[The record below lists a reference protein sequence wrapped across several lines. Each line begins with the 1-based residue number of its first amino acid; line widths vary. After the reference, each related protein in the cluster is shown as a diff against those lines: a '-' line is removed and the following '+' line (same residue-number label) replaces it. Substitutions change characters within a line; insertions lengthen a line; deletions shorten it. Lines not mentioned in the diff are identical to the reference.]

1 MNLVEASTRRRVTV
15 AMFTITA
22 VLFGLIG
29 LQRLNVNLLPDL
41 SYPTL
46 TIRTELTGAAPAEIE
61 TLLSEPVEEVLGV
74 VKNVRV
80 VKSVSRTGQSDVT
93 LEFAWGTDMDGA
105 AQEVREKL
113 ELLQLPLEATR
124 PLLLRFNPSTEPIL
138 RVALRAADGAS
149 AATPAPADAPATDA
163 PAPADGA
170 RLADQVITA
179 PRGSIDAPD
188 RIDLLRSIR
197 RHADDELQKRLEPI
211 PGVAAVKISGGLED
225 EVQVE
230 IDQQKLAQLR
240 LDVNLVIERLRAEN
254 VNVSGGR
261 LDEASQRFLVR
272 TMNQFATTAQMQGL
286 LITVIDGVPVKLED
300 IATVTQ
306 GWKEREAIIRVA
318 GEEAVEIAI
327 YKEGDANTVAV
338 ADAAQRALK
347 RLESSLPPGTKL
359 EVVDDQ
365 SRFIRSAISEVQFAA
380 LLGGLLSVLVIYCF
394 LGDAW
399 ATLVISLSLPVSII
413 ASFFLMQQLGISLNV
428 MSLGGIA
435 LATGMVVDNAIVVL
449 ENAQRLRAQGMGATE
464 AAIRGTTEVSM
475 AISAS
480 TFTHVAV
487 FLPLVFV
494 EGIAGQLFRDQALT
508 VSFAMLISL
517 VVALTLIPMLAT
529 LREKAFDGFG
539 HDTELAAKQAR
550 PPGRI
555 GKLFALLL
563 RPLVIV
569 AVLLGR
575 LLGLLLEP
583 LKRLVVAGQDAL
595 AAFYDRILPAALA
608 RPALVLG
615 IGVASLVGAGLLVPR
630 LGLEL
635 IPEFAQ
641 GQLKL
646 ELKLPPGTPL
656 AQTDAVVARIQ
667 REARGVEGI
676 AQVYAVSGSGT
687 RLDANPTESGEN
699 IGRFTIQLAPGV
711 SREEEPRII
720 NALREVTSTIPGA
733 DVRFSRPELFSFAT
747 PLEIEISGYE
757 LDQLKAASGRVAEQM
772 RASPRFADVKSSL
785 EQGAP
790 ELRIYFD
797 QDKLAS
803 IGLTTRQ
810 AADQI
815 VRKVRGEVA
824 TKYSFRDRK
833 IDVLV
838 RARAED
844 RASVQAVR
852 ELVVNPDSP
861 NPLPLSAVARIELT
875 EGPAEIRRADQER
888 VAIVAAN
895 LAQGDLGSAVQELEA
910 MLAAEP
916 LAAGVMAR
924 VAGQSEEMDSSF
936 QSLLF
941 ALALAI
947 FLVYLVMASQFESLL
962 HPFVILFTIPL
973 ALVGAVLALW
983 VTASTV
989 SIVVFIGL
997 IMLVGI
1003 VVSNAIVLID
1013 RVNQKRSEGLSK
1025 QAALLEAGRARLRP
1039 IVMTTVTT
1047 LIGFLPMAL
1056 GIGEGAEVRAPMA
1069 ITVIGGLTVSTVLTL
1084 VVIPVLYN
1092 LLDRRETLPARRATL
1107 LEAGA

>member
-1 MNLVEASTRRRVTV
+1 MKLVEASTRRRVTV

-46 TIRTELTGAAPAEIE
+46 TVRTELTGAAPGEIE

-93 LEFAWGTDMDGA
+93 LEFAWGTNMDA
-105 AQEVREKL
+105 SAQEVREKL
-113 ELLQLPLEATR
+113 ELLRLPIEASR

-138 RVALRAADGAS
+138 RVALRGAERDAAAP
-149 AATPAPADAPATDA
+149 AATLPAPDE
-163 PAPADGA
+163 DGVV
-170 RLADQVITA
+170 RLADAVITA
-179 PRGSIDAPD
+179 PRGSLDA
-188 RIDLLRSIR
+188 RSNIELLREIR
-197 RHADDELQKRLEPI
+197 RFADDELQKRLEPI
-211 PGVAAVKISGGLED
+211 PGVAAVKVSGGLED
-225 EVQVE
+225 EIQVE
-230 IDQQKLAQLR
+230 IDQQKLAQLKI
-240 LDVNLVIERLRAEN
+240 DVSRVIERLRAEN
-254 VNVSGGR
+254 VNISAGR
-261 LDEASQRFLVR
+261 LDESSQRFLVR
-272 TMNQFATTAQMQGL
+272 TMNQFANTAQMQEL
-286 LITVIDGVPVKLED
+286 LVAVVDGVPVKLGD

-338 ADAAQRALK
+338 ADAVQRALK
-347 RLESSLPPGTKL
+347 RLERTLPPATRL
-359 EVVDDQ
+359 ELVDDQ
-365 SRFIRSAISEVQFAA
+365 SRFIRASIREVQFAA
-380 LLGGLLSVLVIYCF
+380 LLGGLLAVLVIYCF

-399 ATLVISLSLPVSII
+399 ATLVISLSLPVSIV
-413 ASFFLMQQLGISLNV
+413 ACFFLMQQLGISLNV

-449 ENAQRLRAQGMGATE
+449 ENTQRLRAQGLGAMD
-464 AAIRGTTEVSM
+464 AAIRGTSEVSM
-475 AISAS
+475 AITAS
-480 TFTHVAV
+480 TLTFVAV

-517 VVALTLIPMLAT
+517 VVALTLIPMLST
-529 LREKAFDGFG
+529 LRERRSD
-539 HDTELAAKQAR
+539 EYAADPVLDAQRAAA
-550 PPGRI
+550 PGWIGRI
-555 GKLFALLL
+555 VALLL
-563 RPLVIV
+563 RPVVML

-575 LLGLLLEP
+575 ALRLALEP
-583 LKRLVVAGQDAL
+583 LKRSVVAGQDAL
-595 AAFYDRILPAALA
+595 AAAYDRVLPIALA

-615 IGVASLVGAGLLVPR
+615 SAVLALAGSLLLVPR
-630 LGLEL
+630 LGVEL

-656 AQTDAVVARIQ
+656 AQTDAVVADIQ
-667 REARGVEGI
+667 RGALGVAGV

-711 SREEEPRII
+711 GRNQEPAVIEGLRAITSR
-720 NALREVTSTIPGA
+720 IPGA
-733 DVRFSRPELFSFAT
+733 EVRFSRPELFSFAT
-747 PLEIEISGYE
+747 PLEVEISGFD
-757 LDQLKAASGRVAEQM
+757 LNQLREAAGRVATQM
-772 RASPRFADVKSSL
+772 RASPRFADVKSSV

-790 ELRIYFD
+790 ELRIHFD
-797 QDKLAS
+797 QDKLAA

-810 AADQI
+810 AADQV
-815 VRKVRGEVA
+815 VRKIRGEVA

-838 RARAED
+838 RARTED

-852 ELVVNPDSP
+852 ELVVNPGSP
-861 NPLPLSAVARIELT
+861 NPLPLASVARIELT

-888 VAIVAAN
+888 IAVIAAN
-895 LAQGDLGSAVQELEA
+895 LAQGDLGSAVRELET

-916 LAAGVMAR
+916 LAAGVIAR

-936 QSLLF
+936 RSLLF

-947 FLVYLVMASQFESLL
+947 FMVYLVMASQFESLL

-973 ALVGAVLALW
+973 ALVGAILALW
-983 VTASTV
+983 VTGSTISV
-989 SIVVFIGL
+989 VVFIGL

-1013 RVNQKRSEGLSK
+1013 RVNQKRYAGMSK
-1025 QAALLEAGRARLRP
+1025 YEALLEGARARLRP

-1047 LIGFLPMAL
+1047 LFGFLPMAL
-1056 GIGEGAEVRAPMA
+1056 AVGEGSEIRAPMA
-1069 ITVIGGLTVSTVLTL
+1069 ITVIGGLLFSTLLTL
-1084 VVIPVLYN
+1084 LVIPVLYH
-1092 LLDRRETLPARRATL
+1092 LLDRREHLPERRISL
-1107 LEAGA
+1107 REVEA